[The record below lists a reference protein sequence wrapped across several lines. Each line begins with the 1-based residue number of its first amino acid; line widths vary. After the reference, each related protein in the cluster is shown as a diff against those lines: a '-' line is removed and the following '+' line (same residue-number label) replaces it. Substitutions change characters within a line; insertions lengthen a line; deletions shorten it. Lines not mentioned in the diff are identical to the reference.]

1 MLRLRVNFSFN
12 ISLPLSLYILVVV
25 WQEALVFGRG
35 ESDTDLFD
43 AGETGCTHAQKRAMN
58 MGDRR

>member
-12 ISLPLSLYILVVV
+12 ISLLLSPYILVVV